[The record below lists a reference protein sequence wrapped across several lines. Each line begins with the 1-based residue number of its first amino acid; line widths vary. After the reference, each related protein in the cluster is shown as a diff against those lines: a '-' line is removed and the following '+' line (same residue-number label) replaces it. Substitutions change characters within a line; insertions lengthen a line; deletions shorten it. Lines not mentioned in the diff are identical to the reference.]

1 MACLAAGW
9 RGAGPG
15 LGGSGGAR
23 CGCGPGGEFVQ
34 PGLGRDRHR
43 GDDQGF
49 GVHRRGRGEVRRRG
63 GRVQRA
69 VLCRDHRH
77 CAGRGLDWAGQH
89 HRPRRDGGQPGGVHG
104 PARHRAVGAERPA
117 GHDRDGG
124 RRRVRGRG
132 GGGHLSRRGLQPH
145 RSGVASA
152 TSGGAFAGVAAQVP
166 AGAPNPGTA
175 CFTAVGRHSGLS
187 AQAQFSVRD
196 TVRVISPGN
205 QASVTGTAVRVP
217 VSASDTG
224 PGQAL
229 SFTAAGLPPGL
240 EAGNESGAA
249 GVISGVPAEPG
260 NFAVTVTARDASG
273 ASGSAAFSWAVTNQ
287 VTVTS
292 SGNQVSA
299 IGTAASLQIQ
309 AADSQTGQELTYA
322 AEGLPPGLSAS
333 PATGLISGIPA
344 ELGDFAVTVTAQD
357 STGASGSAGFSWAV
371 TNPVT
376 VTSPGNQFSPL
387 GLEVSLQLQAT
398 GQAILTWTAEGLPP
412 RLDIGTGPGGAGVI
426 SGIPAEPG
434 DFAVTVTALDVTGL
448 SGSAQF
454 QWQVL

>member
-1 MACLAAGW
+1 VAVPGAVTPLAVSSFSPVSGTIGTEVTIRGSGFTGVAGV
-9 RGAGPG
+9 RFGGVAGEFSVRSSAEITATVPAGASTGPVNITGHGGTAASRVAFTVRPGIVLSALSGPPGTIVMVAGAGFAAEEAVDIY
-15 LGGSGGAR
+15 LGADFS
-23 CGCGPGGEFVQ
+23 
-34 PGLGRDRHR
+34 LT
-43 GDDQGF
+43 DQ
-49 GVHRRGRGEVRRRG
+49 
-63 GRVQRA
+63 A
-69 VLCRDHRH
+69 L
-77 CAGRGLDWAGQH
+77 
-89 HRPRRDGGQPGGVHG
+89 
-104 PARHRAVGAERPA
+104 
-117 GHDRDGG
+117 
-124 RRRVRGRG
+124 
-132 GGGHLSRRGLQPH
+132 
-145 RSGVASA
+145 ASA

-376 VTSPGNQFSPL
+376 VTSPGNQVSPL